1 MGPAGTK
8 DKHLSSV
15 NHTTKAIHH
24 HQNTPFLKYFL
35 AELLSRLYV
44 AEV

>member
-1 MGPAGTK
+1 MVPARTK
-8 DKHLSSV
+8 VKRLSSV
-15 NHTTKAIHH
+15 NHITKAIHH